1 MIGTLPMSALAPQH
15 YRAALDGAAAILAGG
30 LPLVVYEQLA
40 DTETAFPDPLKNPT
54 ARASTGEEARDSG
67 PLWGELRQRWRL
79 ESGAAE
85 DGVLWVEPPARD
97 WRATLAALVRRTPPG
112 APLVVLMSC
121 PATRLLR
128 ARRGWPGLP
137 LGMTPLGLTSM
148 RGALT
153 WHDYAVSAQHGF
165 HSPAAALLDSLGW
178 LCAAVRRPD
187 LADRLAQLSRL
198 CYRTEGPLAQTCA
211 VALLVARKEHPR

>member
-40 DTETAFPDPLKNPT
+40 DTETALPDPLKSSI
-54 ARASTGEEARDSG
+54 ARVGTVEETRDGG

-85 DGVLWVEPPARD
+85 DGVLWVEPSARD
-97 WRATLAALVRRTPPG
+97 WRPTLAALIRRVPPG

-121 PATRLLR
+121 PAARLLKE
-128 ARRGWPGLP
+128 RRGWPGQ
-137 LGMTPLGLTSM
+137 PLGLSPLGLASM

-153 WHDYAVSAQHGF
+153 WHHYTVSAQHGF
-165 HSPAAALLDSLGW
+165 HTPLSALLDGLGW
-178 LCAAVRRPD
+178 LCAAVCRPD

-198 CYRTEGPLAQTCA
+198 CYRAEGPLAQTCA

>member
-40 DTETAFPDPLKNPT
+40 TTETTLLPDPL
-54 ARASTGEEARDSG
+54 TGPAHGQIGNEAREHS

-85 DGVLWVEPPARD
+85 DGVLWVEPSIHD
-97 WRATLAALVRRTPPG
+97 WRPTLAALVRRMPPG
-112 APLVVLMSC
+112 APLVVLLSC
-121 PATRLLR
+121 PAARLLK
-128 ARRGWPGLP
+128 ARGSWPGQP
-137 LGMTPLGLTSM
+137 LGLTPLGLASM

-153 WHDYAVSAQHGF
+153 WHDCTIGAQHGF
-165 HSPAAALLDSLGW
+165 YTPTAALLGSAGR
-178 LCAAVRRPD
+178 LCIGLRRPD
-187 LADRLAQLSRL
+187 LADRLAQFARM
-198 CYRTEGPLAQTCA
+198 CYHTEGLLAQTCA
-211 VALLVARKEHPR
+211 VALLVACKEHTR